1 MVRIGKAEIIVK
13 TLNNRKIIPILLSL
27 MMILIAI
34 PSLAAT
40 DETPVLLGTTENFA
54 VLTGST
60 ITNTG
65 TTTISGDAG
74 ADVGLAPGTSITGAA
89 GPAPDFITLLDGGL
103 YYTGTDPV
111 AVQAKTDLVDAYD
124 DAAGRTPVT
133 TTETE
138 LGGKILI
145 PGVYHAAS
153 GTFGITGTLTLDA
166 QGDPNGVFI
175 FLMDMTLT
183 TASDSVVSIIN
194 SALYCRVFW
203 KVGSSATLGTNSTFV
218 GHIFA
223 YDSITATTGA
233 YINGQLLARTGAVTL
248 DSNTIINVIC
258 ATLPTPTPT
267 ATVTATATLPT
278 ATIRVQT
285 IPLPKTGDN
294 SGNTSWLSLLTI
306 SAGALLIVTGIIRY
320 SHRQQKMKP

>member
-27 MMILIAI
+27 MILIAI

-54 VLTGST
+54 VLAGST

-133 TTETE
+133 TTE
-138 LGGKILI
+138 
-145 PGVYHAAS
+145 
-153 GTFGITGTLTLDA
+153 
-166 QGDPNGVFI
+166 
-175 FLMDMTLT
+175 
-183 TASDSVVSIIN
+183 
-194 SALYCRVFW
+194 
-203 KVGSSATLGTNSTFV
+203 
-218 GHIFA
+218 
-223 YDSITATTGA
+223 
-233 YINGQLLARTGAVTL
+233 
-248 DSNTIINVIC
+248 
-258 ATLPTPTPT
+258 
-267 ATVTATATLPT
+267 
-278 ATIRVQT
+278 
-285 IPLPKTGDN
+285 
-294 SGNTSWLSLLTI
+294 LSL
-306 SAGALLIVTGIIRY
+306 AAKY
-320 SHRQQKMKP
+320 